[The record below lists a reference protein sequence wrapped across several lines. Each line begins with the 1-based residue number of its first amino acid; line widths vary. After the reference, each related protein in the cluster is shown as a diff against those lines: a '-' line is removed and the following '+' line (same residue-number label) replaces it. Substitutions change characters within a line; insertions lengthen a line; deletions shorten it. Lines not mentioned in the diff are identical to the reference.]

1 MNKYQVK
8 ITCEYYV
15 DVEAENEEEA
25 REAAIESDYDLSDL
39 QNFYYEIESQEKIEN
54 ELDDMFAES
63 LKALAN
69 LGITNE

>member
-8 ITCEYYV
+8 VTCEYYV

-39 QNFYYEIESQEKIEN
+39 QNFYYEVKSEEKIEN